1 MRYMPASK
9 AWRSAE
15 SSLFLIER
23 IFPRAV
29 EGRAGELPPQ
39 YEGGE
44 ISVTGCCSGWNC
56 SETDLSSTVRMSWQN
71 VRAVEPRTTVSA
83 VGKRHE
89 HCYSPS
95 TVVGESFAAGNVH
108 AIDELVEGFEG

>member
-1 MRYMPASK
+1 
-9 AWRSAE
+9 
-15 SSLFLIER
+15 
-23 IFPRAV
+23 
-29 EGRAGELPPQ
+29 
-39 YEGGE
+39 
-44 ISVTGCCSGWNC
+44 
-56 SETDLSSTVRMSWQN
+56 MSWQN